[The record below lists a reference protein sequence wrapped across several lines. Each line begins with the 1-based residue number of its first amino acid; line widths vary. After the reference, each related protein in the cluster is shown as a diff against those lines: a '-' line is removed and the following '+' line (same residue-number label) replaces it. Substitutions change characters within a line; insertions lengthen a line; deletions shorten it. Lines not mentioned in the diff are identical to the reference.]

1 MNRSI
6 AAFEGLIDRYA
17 DYLSGKGIQFNPQG
31 FPMLQP
37 QMYLDEWPELMVPY
51 RDRKARFVHDP
62 SHTVLCLFTSDAR
75 IYPRLERVL
84 DDIPE
89 YSRYMGA
96 VGSDLTVTSDMD
108 SEWQRAIMLLNQ
120 LHMAV
125 LAVNGVKIV
134 QNLRCGSPDTI
145 ACLGCVRPGVMCA
158 TSTLG
163 CANTESELDLFFA
176 EKLFTVRPSK
186 LLLYGKRDPI
196 MEHQAD
202 VAGVPCRVYPDA
214 HTLYKRQPRV

>member
-6 AAFEGLIDRYA
+6 ASFEELIDRYA

-51 RDRKARFVHDP
+51 RDRKARFVHNP
-62 SHTVLCLFTSDAR
+62 SHTVLCLFTSDMR
-75 IYPRLERVL
+75 IYPRLEKAL

-108 SEWQRAIMLLNQ
+108 LEWQQAIMLLNQ
-120 LHMAV
+120 LYLAT

-134 QNLRCGSPDTI
+134 QNLRCGSP
-145 ACLGCVRPGVMCA
+145 
-158 TSTLG
+158 STLG
-163 CANTESELDLFFA
+163 CANTESELDLLFA
-176 EKLFTVRPSK
+176 EKLFAIRPGK
-186 LLLYGKRDPI
+186 LLLYGKYDPI
-196 MEHQAD
+196 MERQAN
-202 VAGVPCRVYPDA
+202 VAGVPCRIYPDA
-214 HTLYKRQPRV
+214 HTLYKQLART

>member
-6 AAFEGLIDRYA
+6 ASFEELIDRYA

-51 RDRKARFVHDP
+51 RDRKVRFVHNP
-62 SHTVLCLFTSDAR
+62 SHTVLCLFTSDMR
-75 IYPRLERVL
+75 IYPRLEKAL

-108 SEWQRAIMLLNQ
+108 LEWQHIGMREHRIRTGSALRREAFCDKARQ
-120 LHMAV
+120 TAAV
-125 LAVNGVKIV
+125 WQA
-134 QNLRCGSPDTI
+134 
-145 ACLGCVRPGVMCA
+145 RPHHGA
-158 TSTLG
+158 S
-163 CANTESELDLFFA
+163 SERRRSALQDL
-176 EKLFTVRPSK
+176 
-186 LLLYGKRDPI
+186 
-196 MEHQAD
+196 
-202 VAGVPCRVYPDA
+202 
-214 HTLYKRQPRV
+214 PRRSYAL

>member
-6 AAFEGLIDRYA
+6 ASFEELIDRYA

-51 RDRKARFVHDP
+51 RDRKARFVHNP
-62 SHTVLCLFTSDAR
+62 SHTVLCLFTSDMR
-75 IYPRLERVL
+75 IYPRLEKAL

-108 SEWQRAIMLLNQ
+108 LEWQQAIMLINQ
-120 LHMAV
+120 LYLAT

-134 QNLRCGSPDTI
+134 QNLRCGSPQHHHMPELRSFRSD
-145 ACLGCVRPGVMCA
+145 VRHQHIGMREHRIRTGSALRREAFCDKARQTAAVWQARPHHGA
-158 TSTLG
+158 S
-163 CANTESELDLFFA
+163 SERRRSALQDL
-176 EKLFTVRPSK
+176 
-186 LLLYGKRDPI
+186 
-196 MEHQAD
+196 
-202 VAGVPCRVYPDA
+202 
-214 HTLYKRQPRV
+214 PRRSYAL